1 MWQFIK
7 SFFSLLGEVFKI
19 TTSGVKS
26 ANIELKKFNQ
36 RWYYNEDLYSL
47 LKVMAKEGLSYRF
60 IDSEYYLHLSRY
72 IDEYY
77 ASEAKG
83 VYYFDYKVN
92 NKIYCYEIKL
102 SHQKGW
108 CEVMLMGETNS
119 RKLIENKR
127 AEKLLN

>member
-19 TTSGVKS
+19 TTSGVKA

-72 IDEYY
+72 IDEY
-77 ASEAKG
+77 
-83 VYYFDYKVN
+83 FT
-92 NKIYCYEIKL
+92 C
-102 SHQKGW
+102 
-108 CEVMLMGETNS
+108 
-119 RKLIENKR
+119 
-127 AEKLLN
+127 LL